1 MTNLRYEAWPIPG
14 TPSYDVVVRDLQAV
28 SGSGTLPKTPIGNGA
43 VEIPRGAL
51 RIDGTSVLDAVV
63 LTDPT
68 TPANDVTS
76 VIRVYRA
83 GDAETTPIHEWL
95 VEDPVAES
103 DDAGTV
109 RLAGRNIEAILDY
122 EHVEVFDWDGSPVF
136 LTRFPDHIYGGKN
149 ILQNPGLET
158 GPVVNDVY
166 DVRHDHTGG
175 TFRLRPDTTFTA
187 NMAFGVSAGVM
198 ETEIETALTTD
209 GFTNPDAR
217 VTVATPPSGFTEAW
231 RVEIVVPNQFLGMI
245 GDGALLTGGATLVVD
260 NIQAGGRSTGQ
271 WSKSTDLS
279 RGVLT
284 EHGTYAAG
292 TAGFR
297 LSTGAEPVLSGSFS
311 LRVNG
316 LTQFAGAQQLVRVKP
331 GGTYQLVMPLF
342 TSSGVD
348 IFRSVIRTV
357 DEQFIASSSPFSG
370 VISGSVGAWD
380 STTFS
385 ITNVVIPDGVD
396 RVVVRFAYV
405 GTGNPAPFLLDE
417 MEFNEGLAATS
428 PGNILID
435 LFDDAQTDHA
445 PTRAALTFINLDFTG
460 AVDSDGAAWTD
471 TTLSLT
477 IKRRQSYHQMMMQFL
492 KLGYEWRLTPTV
504 ATPGEWDLQ
513 VYNNGTLGV
522 DFGGLDDPAIVI
534 GQGTLPSAVTRQ
546 RPIANY
552 LMAEGAGG
560 LTARTSSA
568 ASITAVGRRAQGIFD
583 RRFTDSADVS
593 TWVVRRLAM
602 FLTETL
608 APRIV
613 IQEPNVSDDWPR
625 PMDEYSPGDTVDFI
639 LADGATRIERRIESV
654 SYQDTGQDGLRWTVE
669 GGSAAPFVAAS
680 SGGGVPGNRSLSF
693 GEGESS
699 HSLGTASGSQ
709 MKVMGVA
716 VRAILEEFR
725 FDEDQEVAPLSI
737 TPAAG
742 GVPTVF
748 VVASNATDKEKGM
761 ADYQC
766 SGVSDQGKIHEARDF
781 LDGIGGGRLV
791 FSFGDFNCDE
801 VGIVVDTPILDLF
814 GDIVYQGMGNGD
826 SFGTYINIDASTKTA
841 SAAGFAGVDIGT
853 SGASTVRDITFTYV
867 HGDVGDGDP
876 IYEYAYRIW
885 GSAGIYNTRFTGTG
899 NKLLSVVVLDDGIEN
914 ILDGVRIQ
922 GSTDAILGPDN
933 CLRIRGGGTYHML
946 SNIHLEDCRQHS
958 LLIKA
963 DEIGHTIVN
972 VIIQDVGAATANTY
986 DGIHIEDGTNPGLT
1000 RQIGIA
1006 NVVVDSVQHRSAL
1019 YIAGLFTTVAY
1030 TNIGSVGHDT
1040 AVIIDLGRPG
1050 GGQQRAVEVAAAT
1063 TILPYS
1069 AIYNVDTS
1077 GGTVAMTM
1085 PDNAEAQGAVIIVV
1099 RDGPNDVTLV
1109 RAGADTFSDG
1119 STTLTLDTDNTAVQ
1133 NISIG
1138 DGEWKTLTPS
1148 TGGGVTDHGALTGL
1162 SDIADHAYAVLID
1175 GTRNITGNQRF
1186 TVGLVLSNAQQLQLE
1201 GSTAGSLWDWRTL
1214 GDSLS
1219 LRFNSIAS
1227 GEDERLLI
1235 EIDGDWFF
1243 KDDTGSV
1250 FWEYRHSLSP
1260 KRFTLNQILAMGING
1275 NAGAPAIVSVNDF
1288 DSGIFFGTDIL
1299 GFAAGGIEF
1308 FRLTEGVTDT
1318 IDVSVDVDMQTNSLL
1333 NALNLTDGGNA
1344 DALHTHAGG
1353 ASAEDSIPNILMLG
1367 GM

>member
-51 RIDGTSVLDAVV
+51 RIDGTPVLDAVV

-83 GDAETTPIHEWL
+83 SDAETAPIHEWL

-122 EHVEVFDWDGSPVF
+122 EHVEVFDWDGSAVF
-136 LTRFPDHIYGGKN
+136 LSRFPDHIYGGKN

-158 GPVVNDVY
+158 GPLINDVY

-187 NMAFGVSAGVM
+187 NMAFGVSASVM

-217 VTVATPPSGFTEAW
+217 VTIATPPTGFTEAW
-231 RVEIVVPNQFLGMI
+231 RVEIVIPNQFLGMI
-245 GDGALLTGGATLVVD
+245 GDGALLTGGTVLVVD
-260 NIQAGGRSTGQ
+260 NIQAGGRSPNPWT
-271 WSKSTDLS
+271 KSADLS

-297 LSTGAEPVLSGSFS
+297 LSTGAEPVLSGAFS

-316 LTQFAGAQQLVRVKP
+316 LTQFAGAQELRNVKP
-331 GGTYQLVMPLF
+331 GGTYQLVMPMF

-370 VISGSVGAWD
+370 VITGSVGAWD
-380 STTFS
+380 STTFG
-385 ITNVVIPDGVD
+385 ITNVAIPDGVNQ
-396 RVVVRFAYV
+396 VVVRFAYV
-405 GTGNPAPFLLDE
+405 GTGNPAPYHLDE
-417 MEFNEGLAATS
+417 MELNEGLAAAS

-471 TTLSLT
+471 TALSLT
-477 IKRRQSYHQMMMQFL
+477 IKRRQSYFQMMRQFE

-546 RPIANY
+546 RPVANY

-583 RRFTDSADVS
+583 RRFTDSVDLS
-593 TWVVRRLAM
+593 TWVVRRLAK

-639 LADGATRIERRIESV
+639 LADGTTRIERRIESV

-680 SGGGVPGNRSLSF
+680 GGGSGGGRSLSF

-709 MKVMGVA
+709 MKVMGTA
-716 VRAILEEFR
+716 VRALLEEFR

-742 GVPTVF
+742 GEATIF
-748 VVASNATDKEKGM
+748 VVASDASDKEQGM

-766 SGVSDQGKIHEARDF
+766 LGVSDQLKIHEARDF
-781 LDGIGGGRLV
+781 LTDLGGGGMK
-791 FSFGDFNCDE
+791 FSSGTFECDT
-801 VGIVVDTPILDLF
+801 VGVDAATDPILDLF
-814 GDIVYQGMGNGD
+814 GDIAYQGMAPGQSSGTVINVVATTQNG
-826 SFGTYINIDASTKTA
+826 ASD
-841 SAAGFAGVDIGT
+841 SAAVRV
-853 SGASTVRDITFTYV
+853 GASGFTTIRDIRFDYT
-867 HGDVGDGDP
+867 GNADVGDADP
-876 IYEYAYRIW
+876 SYFYALKLM
-885 GSAGIYNTRFTGTG
+885 GFAHMLNTIVTGTG
-899 NKLLSVVVLDDGIEN
+899 DKLSSVVAVDSGIEN
-914 ILDGVRIQ
+914 IIDVMRIE
-922 GSTDAILGPDN
+922 GSTSAAIGPDN
-933 CLRIRGGGTYHML
+933 LLRFINTSLWTFVNNLHAV
-946 SNIHLEDCRQHS
+946 DCRSHGI
-958 LLIKA
+958 LIET
-963 DEIGHTIVN
+963 DEIGHILCN
-972 VIIQDVGAATANTY
+972 IKLEDVGAGTANTF
-986 DGIHIEDGTNPGLT
+986 DGVHVQDGTNPSTLT
-1000 RQIGIA
+1000 RQILIS
-1006 NVVVDSVQHRSAL
+1006 NLVVDVDSTQHRSAL
-1019 YIAGLFTTVAY
+1019 FIAGVNTQVAY
-1030 TNIGSVGHDT
+1030 TNIVSEGHGT
-1040 AVIIDLGRPG
+1040 AIVIDNGRPA
-1050 GGQQRAVEVAAAT
+1050 GGQQRAVEVATAT
-1063 TILPYS
+1063 TMHPYS

-1077 GGTVAMTM
+1077 GGAVAMTM
-1085 PDNAEAQGAVIIVV
+1085 PDNAEAQGAVITVV
-1099 RDGPNDVTLV
+1099 RDGGSNVTVV
-1109 RAGADTFSDG
+1109 RAGTDTFSDG
-1119 STTLTLDTDNTAVQ
+1119 STTVTVGTDNTAVEF
-1133 NISIG
+1133 ISIG
-1138 DGEWKTLTPS
+1138 DGEWKILAPS
-1148 TGGGVTDHGALTGL
+1148 TGGGGGLALTTKGDL
-1162 SDIADHAYAVLID
+1162 HGFDTGDARIPVGADFTFLLANAGDAQGIIWTNTMAADLIMGSND
-1175 GTRNITGNQRF
+1175 ITGVVELEVSSF
-1186 TVGLVLSNAQQLQLE
+1186 VGESVTGARLQFGGNDLQFFDGDNVSRIFIQNLGGVNSLDLLDSVGVSALLLNE
-1201 GSTAGSLWDWRTL
+1201 TDGSWRSIDFHPQSDVIYDL
-1214 GDSLS
+1214 GDANLMWRRIYVTEFRDAAD
-1219 LRFNSIAS
+1219 LQVATAAEL
-1227 GEDERLLI
+1227 GE
-1235 EIDGDWFF
+1235 
-1243 KDDTGSV
+1243 
-1250 FWEYRHSLSP
+1250 
-1260 KRFTLNQILAMGING
+1260 
-1275 NAGAPAIVSVNDF
+1275 
-1288 DSGIFFGTDIL
+1288 
-1299 GFAAGGIEF
+1299 
-1308 FRLTEGVTDT
+1308 
-1318 IDVSVDVDMQTNSLL
+1318 
-1333 NALNLTDGGNA
+1333 LTDGSTTT
-1344 DALHTHAGG
+1344 LHAHSGG
-1353 ASAEDSIPNILMLG
+1353 GSAPEDSLPNILMLG
-1367 GM
+1367 EPI